1 MHVDA
6 GPSIVC
12 KGKMGKVTCFIT
24 SLYKLSKRVVT
35 DIDGSFGKWAE
46 MTSSTKR
53 QSKFSIYIDLHRDVQ
68 VAPPKNLLETNH
80 FKLDEKFIH
89 RRLELEQQETP
100 QMAGSSTHLEPSQKM
115 LFLWLTIDRFS
126 LYCPCYVE
134 AEGLRQNKTFA
145 CWSHALP
152 PPTSAT
158 WVDGRMHR
166 SSLRVVVIAKIASGY
181 TSYKGLI
188 SITANLVYILIF
200 TKH

>member
-115 LFLWLTIDRFS
+115 LFCDWPLTDSVYIVRATLKPRDYDRIKR
-126 LYCPCYVE
+126 LHADHTRYPHRLVLPELMVE
-134 AEGLRQNKTFA
+134 
-145 CWSHALP
+145 C
-152 PPTSAT
+152 
-158 WVDGRMHR
+158 
-166 SSLRVVVIAKIASGY
+166 
-181 TSYKGLI
+181 
-188 SITANLVYILIF
+188 TALVYV
-200 TKH
+200 